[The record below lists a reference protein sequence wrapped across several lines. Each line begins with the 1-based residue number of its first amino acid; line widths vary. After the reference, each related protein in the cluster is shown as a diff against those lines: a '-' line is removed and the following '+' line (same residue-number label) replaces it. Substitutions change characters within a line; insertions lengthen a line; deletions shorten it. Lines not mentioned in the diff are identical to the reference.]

1 LSEGQG
7 GHRVQLKPVSLPEG
21 ARALQAE
28 VREFLVEEL
37 GDRLGR
43 SVDTWSEH
51 SPEFSRKLGARGWI
65 GMLWPKKYGGHERSV
80 LERFVVTEE
89 MLAAGAPVGSHWI
102 ADRQSGPLI
111 LRHGTEEQRTR
122 FLPGIAAGEIYFS
135 IGMSEPDAG
144 SDLAAVR
151 TAARKADG
159 GWVINGLKTW
169 TTHGH
174 QAHFMITLCR
184 TSAEEDRH
192 QGLSQLI
199 VDLKAPGIEI
209 NPIRYM
215 TGQHHWN
222 EIVFTDVFVPD
233 SMVVGKIGEGWRQ
246 VTSELVLERSG
257 PERFMSV
264 YGLLPALVDELG
276 DRPAERSAAA
286 LGSLVAQLWTLRRMS
301 MAVAGELESGGSPA
315 IEAALVK
322 DLGTRFE
329 GAVAE
334 TAREL
339 VPPSA
344 RDQESTF
351 EDLLR
356 HVILAKPGF
365 TLRGGTNEILRT
377 VVARGLVGR

>member
-1 LSEGQG
+1 MSEARG
-7 GHRVQLKPVSLPEG
+7 RPVRLRATSLPAE
-21 ARALQAE
+21 ARELQAE
-28 VREFLVEEL
+28 VRDFLAREL
-37 GDRLGR
+37 GERRGR
-43 SVDTWSEH
+43 AADTWSEF

-65 GMLWPKKYGGHERSV
+65 GMLWPKRYGGHERSV

-89 MLAAGAPVGSHWI
+89 LLAAGAPVGAHWI

-122 FLPGIAAGEIYFS
+122 FLPAIAAGEAYFS

-151 TAARKADG
+151 TSARKVDG
-159 GWVINGLKTW
+159 GWVVDGLKTW

-174 QAHFMITLCR
+174 QAQHMITLCR
-184 TSAEEDRH
+184 TSRSEDRH
-192 QGLSQLI
+192 HGLSQLI
-199 VDLKAPGIEI
+199 VDLSTPGIEI

-222 EIVFTDVFVPD
+222 EVVFRGVFVPD
-233 SMVVGKIGEGWRQ
+233 AMVVGTIGEGWRQ

-264 YGLLPALVDELG
+264 YGLLPALIDELG
-276 DRPAERSAAA
+276 PEPGERGAEA

-301 MAVAGELESGGSPA
+301 MAVAADFEGGGSPGV
-315 IEAALVK
+315 EAALVK

-329 GAVAE
+329 GLVAD
-334 TAREL
+334 TARRM
-339 VPPSA
+339 VPPSRRRA
-344 RDQESTF
+344 GSRFDT
-351 EDLLR
+351 LLR
-356 HVILAKPGF
+356 HVQLAAPGF
-365 TLRGGTNEILRT
+365 TLRGGTSEILRT
-377 VVARGLVGR
+377 VVARGLTGR

>member
-1 LSEGQG
+1 MTTAAKRTVEL
-7 GHRVQLKPVSLPEG
+7 HPVPLPG
-21 ARALQAE
+21 SARALQAE
-28 VREFLVEEL
+28 VREFLAQEL
-37 GDRLGR
+37 GGR
-43 SVDTWSEH
+43 RGGAADSWSH
-51 SPEFSRKLGARGWI
+51 HDPEFSRKMGARGWI
-65 GMLWPKKYGGHERSV
+65 GMRFPKRYGGHERSV

-111 LRHGTEEQRTR
+111 MRHGTEEQRRR

-151 TAARKADG
+151 TSARQAEG
-159 GWVINGLKTW
+159 GWVLNGLKTW

-192 QGLSQLI
+192 RGLTQFI
-199 VDLKAPGIEI
+199 VDLGAPGIRI

-215 TGQHHWN
+215 TGEHHWN
-222 EIVFTDVFVPD
+222 EVVFTDVFVPD
-233 SMVVGKIGEGWRQ
+233 SMVVGQVGDGWRQ
-246 VTSELVLERSG
+246 VTAELVLERSG

-264 YGLLPALVDELG
+264 FGLLPALLDELG
-276 DRPAERSAAA
+276 PDLDEREAVAA
-286 LGSLVAQLWTLRRMS
+286 GSLFAQLWTLRRMS
-301 MAVAGELESGGSPA
+301 VAVAGELERGGSPA

-329 GAVAE
+329 GLVAD
-334 TAREL
+334 TARDL
-339 VPPSA
+339 VPPSRRRA
-344 RDQESTF
+344 GGRF
-351 EDLLR
+351 EALLH
-356 HVILAKPGF
+356 HVLLAKPGF
-365 TLRGGTNEILRT
+365 TLRGGTSEILRT
-377 VVARGLVGR
+377 IVAHGLAGR

>member
-1 LSEGQG
+1 MRAAEA
-7 GHRVQLKPVSLPEG
+7 RPVQLRPVSLPNG

-28 VREFLVEEL
+28 VRAFLAEEL
-37 GDRLGR
+37 GSERGR
-43 SVDTWSEH
+43 SADTWSH
-51 SPEFSRKLGARGWI
+51 HAPEFSRRLGARGWI
-65 GMLWPKKYGGHERSV
+65 GMLWPKRYGGHERSV
-80 LERFVVTEE
+80 LERFIVTEE
-89 MLAAGAPVGSHWI
+89 LLAAGAPVGSHWI

-122 FLPGIAAGEIYFS
+122 FLPGIAAGEVYFS

-151 TAARKADG
+151 TAARRVDG

-174 QAHFMITLCR
+174 EAHFMITLCR
-184 TSAEEDRH
+184 TSAAEDRH
-192 QGLSQLI
+192 EGLSQFI
-199 VDLKAPGIEI
+199 VDLKAPGIQI

-215 TGQHHWN
+215 TGEHHWN
-222 EIVFTDVFVPD
+222 EIVLIDVFVPD

-246 VTSELVLERSG
+246 VTAELVLERSG

-264 YGLLPALVDELG
+264 FGLLPMLVEELG
-276 DRPAERSAAA
+276 AEPDQRGAVA
-286 LGSLVAQLWTLRRMS
+286 LGSLFAQLWTLRRMS
-301 MAVAGELESGGSPA
+301 MAVAGELERGGSPA

-329 GAVAE
+329 GLVAE

-344 RDQESTF
+344 RREGSNF
-351 EDLLR
+351 EALLR
-356 HVILAKPGF
+356 HVLLAKPSF
-365 TLRGGTNEILRT
+365 TLRGGTSEILRT
-377 VVARGLVGR
+377 VVAHGLVGR